1 MTAAPEILGCVSE
14 ENVERIRRVEAA
26 FNRGDLDAL
35 VGELC
40 PDAEW
45 EVSENNPAARTLH
58 GRAEIRAYLE
68 DWRDTVRGL
77 PDLSSIGRSL
87 QTVTCALPPR
97 RLAEVA
103 ARLGIAGVTR
113 ICPLGRAQE
122 PNSLVQRSR
131 TRGEALGL
139 GVGVEELHVLVWQA
153 HTHLH
158 TLMLPWV
165 VPVEVELLQRRAG
178 HVGHGLQEVL

>member
-35 VGELC
+35 VDELS

-58 GRAEIRAYLE
+58 GRDEIRAYLE

-77 PDLSSIGRSL
+77 YYRGTRYIDAQDAVVQIGTMTGRAGEDGPEL
-87 QTVTCALPPR
+87 TIP
-97 RLAEVA
+97 LAF
-103 ARLGIAGVTR
+103 VTR
-113 ICPLGRAQE
+113 FRDG
-122 PNSLVQRSR
+122 
-131 TRGEALGL
+131 
-139 GVGVEELHVLVWQA
+139 
-153 HTHLH
+153 
-158 TLMLPWV
+158 
-165 VPVEVELLQRRAG
+165 VPVRTEEYLDVEQALAAAEGSRIRPG
-178 HVGHGLQEVL
+178 R